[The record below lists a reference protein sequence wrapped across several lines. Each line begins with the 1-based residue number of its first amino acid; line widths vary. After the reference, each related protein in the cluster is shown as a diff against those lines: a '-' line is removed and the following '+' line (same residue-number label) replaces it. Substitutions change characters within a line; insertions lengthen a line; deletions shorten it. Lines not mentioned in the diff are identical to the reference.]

1 MIYPIRICRLKNMEI
16 WELRLGE
23 ADGVFCY
30 FSLVDNTLLN
40 LDNEK
45 ENYLAI
51 DIHTNVD
58 LQNYSNVDY
67 EELITMI
74 ECLYENMMLSI
85 ESKISLHSYSINTDK
100 INIQDEELY
109 GSETQ
114 QIASYLDEVIREKC
128 FGLVEKKIKL
138 SLEQINNGSFCQDSY
153 L

>member
-67 EELITMI
+67 EELITMN
-74 ECLYENMMLSI
+74 LRSNNALLSI
-85 ESKISLHSYSINTDK
+85 DNEITIFDDGLKKFYSLFYWFSDLQYKDLK
-100 INIQDEELY
+100 KEMYFEL
-109 GSETQ
+109 
-114 QIASYLDEVIREKC
+114 L
-128 FGLVEKKIKL
+128 
-138 SLEQINNGSFCQDSY
+138 LEIWIG
-153 L
+153 